1 MDLGPSRV
9 QRVEVKWLFG
19 DYSEKNLVRGVKL
32 LEVGALELVGITRRQ
47 VLGVGITET
56 KLV

>member
-1 MDLGPSRV
+1 M
-9 QRVEVKWLFG
+9 EVKWLFG
-19 DYSEKNLVRGVKL
+19 DYLEKNLVRGVKL